1 MQELKYDYKNYNYC
15 QNMNLKEQ
23 SSSYYSRQ
31 QRRGEQHC
39 YENPYI
45 NEEEEECNLQ
55 VDQPLRVSKTRFK
68 GDRQELQQENKTDQT
83 PLEKIL
89 ESVFEQEK
97 ACRNLEMEIKLV
109 ELEKEMLINS
119 LDKSIKH

>member
-1 MQELKYDYKNYNYC
+1 MQEVKYDYKNYNYS

-23 SSSYYSRQ
+23 SSYYYSRQ
-31 QRRGEQHC
+31 QRRGEQHY

-55 VDQPLRVSKTRFK
+55 VDQPLLVSKTRFK
-68 GDRQELQQENKTDQT
+68 GDRQELQQENKTEET
-83 PLEKIL
+83 PLRKIL

-109 ELEKEMLINS
+109 ELQKEMLINS